1 MNHIGRIRPIGL
13 TFILLLGACGGGTA
27 PNTATTNTTGTPTAT
42 VAGPS
47 PSPLNDFEEALRF
60 VRNGQY
66 TYIYVISRKD
76 KKPLSSEDSDFLKIN
91 APQFVDKAATKDKTK
106 VVAGT
111 NFNLEQ
117 GNMELLKKRF
127 IVEDYSAK

>member
-1 MNHIGRIRPIGL
+1 MRVLRCPKFLLLLIGL
-13 TFILLLGACGGGTA
+13 VFVGCNHGAPANSTNPAPTGSTA
-27 PNTATTNTTGTPTAT
+27 A
-42 VAGPS
+42 VPS
-47 PSPLNDFEEALRF
+47 ASPLTDFEEALRF

-76 KKPLSSEDSDFLKIN
+76 GKAFTPEDSDFLKTN

-111 NFNLEQ
+111 NFNLEE

-127 IVEDYSAK
+127 VVEDYSAK

>member
-1 MNHIGRIRPIGL
+1 MTYIGHIRPIGL
-13 TFILLLGACGGGTA
+13 IFILFLAACGGRA
-27 PNTATTNTTGTPTAT
+27 PDTVNTKTSTPTAT
-42 VAGPS
+42 TAGPS
-47 PSPLNDFEEALRF
+47 PSPLSDFEEALRF

-76 KKPLSSEDSDFLKIN
+76 KKPLTSEDSDFLKTN

-111 NFNLEQ
+111 NFNLEE

-127 IVEDYSAK
+127 VVEDYSAK

>member
-1 MNHIGRIRPIGL
+1 MRYIGHIRPIGL
-13 TFILLLGACGGGTA
+13 IFVLLLGACGGAAPETA
-27 PNTATTNTTGTPTAT
+27 NTNTSTPTAT
-42 VAGPS
+42 PAGPS
-47 PSPLNDFEEALRF
+47 PSPLTDFEEALRF

-76 KKPLSSEDSDFLKIN
+76 GKPLSPEDSEFLKTN

-111 NFNLEQ
+111 
-117 GNMELLKKRF
+117 
-127 IVEDYSAK
+127 

>member
-1 MNHIGRIRPIGL
+1 VLLVGLLFVGCNHSAPANS
-13 TFILLLGACGGGTA
+13 TNSTPASSTA
-27 PNTATTNTTGTPTAT
+27 A
-42 VAGPS
+42 S
-47 PSPLNDFEEALRF
+47 PAASPLTDFEEALRF

-76 KKPLSSEDSDFLKIN
+76 GKPFTPEDSDFLKIN

-111 NFNLEQ
+111 NFNLEE

-127 IVEDYSAK
+127 VIEDYSAK

>member
-1 MNHIGRIRPIGL
+1 MKFIGSIRPIGL
-13 TFILLLGACGGGTA
+13 IFVLLLGACGGGGGPATSNT
-27 PNTATTNTTGTPTAT
+27 NTAAETPASSS
-42 VAGPS
+42 PS
-47 PSPLNDFEEALRF
+47 PSPLSDFEEALRF

-76 KKPLSSEDSDFLKIN
+76 GKPLSPEDSDFLKTN

-111 NFNLEQ
+111 NFNLEE
-117 GNMELLKKRF
+117 GNLEILKKRF
-127 IVEDYSAK
+127 VVEDYSAK